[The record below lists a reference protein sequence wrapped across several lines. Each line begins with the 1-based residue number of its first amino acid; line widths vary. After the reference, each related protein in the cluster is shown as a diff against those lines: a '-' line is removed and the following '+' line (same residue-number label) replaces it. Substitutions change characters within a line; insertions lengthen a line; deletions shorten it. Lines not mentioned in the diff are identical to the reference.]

1 VGGLSFSQYSLE
13 IPGFIRHHKGMHLS
27 GNILDYFL
35 AFGQGVLVSF
45 TPCVYPLIPITAGF
59 IAGVNT
65 HGSRLM
71 GFVISVIYVLGLALS
86 YCALAAIAAYTGKFF
101 GKIQNNPFIFLIV
114 ANIFIFFALVMLD
127 VISLPAL
134 GIDVRDKVRPRN
146 LWAVFLFGATSGLIV
161 GPCTSPFLAGLLTMV
176 SLKQNVFYGVS
187 LLFVFSY
194 GVGFLLILVGTF
206 SGVMSVLPKS
216 GPWLLRIKQLS
227 ALILIIAAQYFLIKA
242 GRLWF

>member
-1 VGGLSFSQYSLE
+1 
-13 IPGFIRHHKGMHLS
+13 MDLS
-27 GNILDYFL
+27 GNILDYFS

-71 GFVISVIYVLGLALS
+71 GFVISVVYVFGLALS
-86 YCALAAIAAYTGKFF
+86 YCAMAAVAAYTGKFF
-101 GKIQNNPFIFLIV
+101 GKFQSNPYIFLMV

-127 VISLPAL
+127 VIALPAL
-134 GIDVRDKVRPRN
+134 GVDVRHKVRPRN
-146 LWAVFLFGATSGLIV
+146 LWAVFIFGVTSGLVV

-176 SLKQNVFYGVS
+176 SLKQNVVYGIS

-206 SGVMSVLPKS
+206 SGIMSVLPKS
-216 GPWLLRIKQLS
+216 GPWLIRIKQIS
-227 ALILIIAAQYFLIKA
+227 AIILLISAEYFLIRA
-242 GRLWF
+242 GKIWF

>member
-1 VGGLSFSQYSLE
+1 ME
-13 IPGFIRHHKGMHLS
+13 LS
-27 GNILDYFL
+27 GNILDYFS

-65 HGSRLM
+65 KGSRLM
-71 GFVISVIYVLGLALS
+71 GFVISVVYVLGLALS
-86 YCALAAIAAYTGKFF
+86 YCAMAVVAAYTGKFF
-101 GKIQNNPFIFLIV
+101 GKFQNNPYIFLTV

-127 VISLPAL
+127 VITLPAL
-134 GIDVRDKVRPRN
+134 GVDVRHKVRPRN
-146 LWAVFLFGATSGLIV
+146 LWAVFIFGVTSGLVV

-176 SLKQNVFYGVS
+176 SLKQNVLYGIS

-206 SGVMSVLPKS
+206 SGMLSVLPKS
-216 GPWLLRIKQLS
+216 GAWLIRIKQIS
-227 ALILIIAAQYFLIKA
+227 AVILLISAEYFLIKA
-242 GRLWF
+242 GKLWF